1 LCRGLN
7 VHAGMVTYRAVADA
21 LGLKYTPAEQAL
33 GL

>member
-1 LCRGLN
+1 MSTT
-7 VHAGMVTYRAVADA
+7 AMVTYRAVADA